1 MDTGEK
7 GRWPTHPEE
16 SDLVGFSDEFLEK
29 MDDHLE
35 GLLLE
40 SKAKCAMVIDR
51 SGCIL
56 SSAGDF
62 HPLSQENMGAMAA
75 GVIAALNAM
84 VSQAS
89 SPEVSIKFY
98 GAEIDKVHYVVLAD
112 RLILCMLLSRH
123 ATSGQIR
130 QAARNFTADILPLI
144 ARERA
149 SSQQTNAGD
158 LLKSVQ
164 YIESKLNEMF
174 LDPG

>member
-1 MDTGEK
+1 MDTG
-7 GRWPTHPEE
+7 GRPPRPKTPEDT
-16 SDLVGFSDEFLEK
+16 DLYSFSDEFLEK
-29 MDDHLE
+29 MDDHLDH
-35 GLLLE
+35 LLHE
-40 SKAKCAMVIDR
+40 SNAKCAMVIDR

-62 HPLSQENMGAMAA
+62 DPLSQENMGAMAA

-98 GAEIDKVHYVVLAD
+98 GAEVDKIHYVVLAD

-123 ATSGQIR
+123 TTSAQIR

-149 SSQQTNAGD
+149 STQQTNAGD